1 MNKLFDHTCNSLL
14 AAGMNDREQITSIG
28 HQIYNLDLT
37 VQAENLEYSY
47 PQQQQM
53 LQLLPDSVNY
63 VEFIRLFYSPY
74 GLDFLNLMNV
84 WQELVDNEGGDILS
98 REIRLSY
105 FIGDFFSEIQNGMNL
120 HQYVTG
126 SFVSY
131 ITEYFFLDIDSTI
144 DEDDVFRAL
153 YNALIPEQMNW
164 PEDYD
169 V

>member
-84 WQELVDNEGGDILS
+84 WQELAESEGGDILS
-98 REIRLSY
+98 REVRLSVL
-105 FIGDFFSEIQNGMNL
+105 IGDFFSEIQSGTNL
-120 HQYVTG
+120 QNYLID
-126 SFVSY
+126 FFINY
-131 ITEYFFLDIDSTI
+131 ITEYFLVDTGSTI

-153 YNALIPEQMNW
+153 YNALIPEHMNW